1 MDRAAILADA
11 VDYIKEL
18 QTQVKQLKDEVRAL
32 EVQNSEKNT
41 PQLRMPLGKE
51 QEGTRSN
58 PLNQSS
64 SECTKKT
71 QMKQVQ
77 AEVHHISKTCFMI
90 KLYCEQKKGGFS
102 KLMEAIHSIGLRV
115 ASANMTTFGGKSLN
129 ILTVEATKQDIL
141 PTKLKEYLIQ
151 KTSDDRQSI

>member
-71 QMKQVQ
+71 QMKVQ